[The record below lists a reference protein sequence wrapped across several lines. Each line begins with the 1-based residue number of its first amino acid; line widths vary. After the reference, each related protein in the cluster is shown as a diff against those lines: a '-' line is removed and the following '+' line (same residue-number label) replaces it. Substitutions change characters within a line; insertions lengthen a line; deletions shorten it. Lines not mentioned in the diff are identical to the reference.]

1 MKILVADD
9 HELFRNGIS
18 MSLSALD
25 NDIEIITACDYE
37 ELIAVI
43 EKTPDIDL
51 ILTDLAMPE
60 MPWVDALRIIRGK
73 LPDVPVVILSAVHD
87 KQIVQKAVKMGVS
100 GFIPKTSTGKVI
112 ISALHLILAGGI
124 YLPPEILAFSEEE
137 DILST
142 QDISSILTPRQRE
155 VLALIGEGKSNK
167 IIAWE
172 LNLSEGTVKLHV
184 TAILKAL
191 GVTNRTGA
199 VVAASKLTKN

>member
-25 NDIEIITACDYE
+25 DDIEIVAACDYE

-43 EKTPDIDL
+43 EKTPDMDL
-51 ILTDLAMPE
+51 ILTDLAMPG
-60 MPWVDALRIIRGK
+60 MPWADALRIIRGK

-100 GFIPKTSTGKVI
+100 GFIPKTSTSKVI

-124 YLPPEILAFSEEE
+124 YLPPEILVLSDEE
-137 DILST
+137 DM
-142 QDISSILTPRQRE
+142 
-155 VLALIGEGKSNK
+155 
-167 IIAWE
+167 
-172 LNLSEGTVKLHV
+172 
-184 TAILKAL
+184 
-191 GVTNRTGA
+191 
-199 VVAASKLTKN
+199 